1 MGKEIF
7 GNCKLC
13 GNYKK
18 LTFEHVPP
26 EKAFNSSAVKKF
38 TGDEAMKLMTGDD
51 DRMPWDLSGLS
62 GKIQQR
68 GSGDYYLCEECNN
81 NTGSWYMT
89 EYVRFSHKMEQF
101 LGNALTNHP
110 SKNLCSISLNDFYP
124 LRVLKGIMTMF
135 CDINHSCMGDDNLKE
150 FLLNK
155 ESIAFDKDKYSLYL
169 YLSKGPMWRIQG
181 TSVFGSIYDG
191 FICLSEISTLPIGL
205 ILVKDN
211 KGAKIPGL
219 CINDF
224 ANFKYDEKVKA
235 EFVGL
240 PILEVNSQIPAD
252 FRSKEE
258 IIKCINE
265 SKLSMESLLNRKEDI
280 K

>member
-1 MGKEIF
+1 MGKEVF

-13 GNYKK
+13 GEYKK

-38 TGDEAMKLMTGDD
+38 TGDEVMKIMAGTD
-51 DRMPWDLSGLS
+51 DRMPWDINGLS

-89 EYVRFSHKMEQF
+89 EYVRFTHTMGQVLS
-101 LGNALTNHP
+101 NAMTNHP
-110 SKNLCSISLNDFYP
+110 LSTQCSISLNDFYP

-135 CDINHSCMGDDNLKE
+135 CDINHGCMGDNNLKE

-155 ESIAFDKDKYSLYL
+155 EATAFDKDKYSLYL

-181 TSVFGSIYDG
+181 ISALGSIYGG

-205 ILVKDN
+205 ILTIDN
-211 KGAKIPGL
+211 KTAKMPGL

-224 ANFKYDEKVKA
+224 ANFKYDEKANA

-240 PILEVNSQIPAD
+240 PILEVNSQMPAD
-252 FRSKEE
+252 FRNKDE

-265 SKLSMESLLNRKEDI
+265 NKLAMESLQNKEEDI
-280 K
+280 E